1 MALGNSSIGGGAV
14 GDYIQ
19 KKSSPSSVDPRTA
32 TLLLSTKNWSNSLI
46 LARKSRLVP
55 LWLSLMEYIA
65 PQNLFFQSMDPK
77 LKKLFHLHVVDGL
90 RQAAQS

>member
-1 MALGNSSIGGGAV
+1 
-14 GDYIQ
+14 
-19 KKSSPSSVDPRTA
+19 
-32 TLLLSTKNWSNSLI
+32 
-46 LARKSRLVP
+46 
-55 LWLSLMEYIA
+55 MEYIA